1 MRIVLQ
7 IVNEA
12 SVEVEKKIVANIQ
25 KGYLLLVGFFKD
37 DTEIEVKKMAEKI
50 SKLRVF
56 PDENGK
62 TNLSLNNVG
71 GAILSVSQFTL
82 CADLN
87 GTNRPSFSDSAKR
100 EDAIKLYD
108 LFNDELRKQGFEVQ
122 TGVFGA
128 DMKVNLIN
136 DGPFTLVL

>member
-108 LFNDELRKQGFEVQ
+108 LFNDELIKYGFEVQ